1 MENWKAGEVH
11 GAFVLKTDF
20 KRVDQTVLTGMTHA
34 LAWILPVAV
43 LIGVGLSLCYLANGW
58 NIGAEGQLYAGALA
72 AVVLG
77 ATAWMTG
84 AEPPGE

>member
-1 MENWKAGEVH
+1 MYSS
-11 GAFVLKTDF
+11 
-20 KRVDQTVLTGMTHA
+20 
-34 LAWILPVAV
+34 
-43 LIGVGLSLCYLANGW
+43 VGLFLAGVALRPM
-58 NIGAEGQLYAGALA
+58 IPAPPERRRIAAGQTPSRAVVLREVVLA